1 MMGFIILIKDKCCY
15 IYIVE
20 ASFMTMNQDD
30 SNSFDDDKKA
40 KRMISKVSQQV
51 QDLSWKLSTFHDG
64 SFKNDLSTVVESVR

>member
-40 KRMISKVSQQV
+40 KRMISRVSQQV
-51 QDLSWKLSTFHDG
+51 QDQD
-64 SFKNDLSTVVESVR
+64 